1 MKLNNAIMPQN
12 TLRPAAAQAAPPD
25 FATAILSK
33 TLQNQISKSVPDE
46 KSRARFTSAIIQVV
60 SGSEELQKC
69 SPASII
75 SSALRGEGMKLMI
88 GSQYYIVPYAGTAAF
103 ILGFKGMIQLA
114 MSTKEYEALDCTDVR
129 ENEYL
134 GRDPETGQPL
144 FRDVFGADD
153 EERENAPIIG
163 YKAFFRLRSGFKRT
177 EYWSIDKIINHAVKY
192 SHIDKDK
199 LTNAINGSYRPTK
212 KESPWYD
219 YPDGFQKMA
228 MKTVMRALLNS
239 GYAPLNAEV
248 KYAIDSDADLII
260 PDVPQER
267 PIPLTSDPLIID
279 APTPAPKADK
289 AAAPAAENDP
299 LKIPE
304 QKKAK
309 TPPAAQKS
317 RQTVS
322 KPKGKGM
329 STNEPKNDLRADSD
343 PLLGNMNAPI
353 TADEEKIPGQASIFD
368 TYLEG

>member
-1 MKLNNAIMPQN
+1 MKLNNAIMPKN
-12 TLRPAAAQAAPPD
+12 TLRPTAAQAAPPD

-134 GRDPETGQPL
+134 GRDPKTGQPL
-144 FRDVFGADD
+144 FRDVFGTDD

-163 YKAFFRLRSGFKRT
+163 YKAFFLLRSGFERI
-177 EYWSIDKIINHAVKY
+177 EYWSINKIINHAVKY

-199 LTNAINGSYRPTK
+199 LTNAINGSYRPAK

-248 KYAIDSDADLII
+248 KYAIDSDTDLVI

-279 APTPAPKADK
+279 APTQPVQQPKEEEPKKEAPPKQPK
-289 AAAPAAENDP
+289 
-299 LKIPE
+299 K
-304 QKKAK
+304 QKPQESAVSD
-309 TPPAAQKS
+309 AQ
-317 RQTVS
+317 TAS
-322 KPKGKGM
+322 KPKGKEV
-329 STNEPKNDLRADSD
+329 STD
-343 PLLGNMNAPI
+343 PLKVDTGVRKDPLSGNMNAPI
-353 TADEEKIPGQASIFD
+353 DADDQIPGQASIFD
-368 TYLEG
+368 GFVG